1 MLTAGAVVV
10 ACFATV
16 SGVVQLIRS
25 YTVQNT
31 RGQDLK
37 TADDSF
43 LSSQEVA
50 FYSDRSI
57 AFGFEIAATL
67 LFMGNGAFWLI
78 LGSSDSVCSSV
89 VDNVT
94 SAVAILS
101 TLAFV
106 GSLGR
111 YFVAVTSTL
120 IGASLYVLAQNAAF
134 IHHLCG
140 AVPSAIAVSC
150 LIITIVRALSIT
162 HGANTFATTQSVYTQ
177 FRLKSLMLI

>member
-31 RGQDLK
+31 RGQDPK

-43 LSSQEVA
+43 LSPQEVA

-57 AFGFEIAATL
+57 AFGFEIAAIL

-89 VDNVT
+89 VNDVT

-101 TLAFV
+101 AAFV
-106 GSLGR
+106 GSER
-111 YFVAVTSTL
+111 YFVALHRPS
-120 IGASLYVLAQNAAF
+120 GASFVYWQNAPF
-134 IHHLCG
+134 SSSLRCCS
-140 AVPSAIAVSC
+140 SAAAVSC

-162 HGANTFATTQSVYTQ
+162 HGANTFATTQSVYTNSV
-177 FRLKSLMLI
+177 KSVC